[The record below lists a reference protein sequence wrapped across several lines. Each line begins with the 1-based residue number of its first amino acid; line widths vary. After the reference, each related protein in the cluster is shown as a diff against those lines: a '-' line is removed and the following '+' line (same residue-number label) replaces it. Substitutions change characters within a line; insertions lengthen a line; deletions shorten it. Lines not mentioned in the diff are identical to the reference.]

1 MAIEPNFEGEVMKM
15 PTETNIAPV
24 DDRPSGIN
32 KSLLLMIIG
41 LLILVGGLM
50 AYWYFVL
57 NTTPVITEPPTR
69 PTLETNKEPETPTAT
84 AQTESFGAMSTSD
97 EISAI
102 EADIES
108 TNLDSLETELPQIDA
123 ELNATASE

>member
-1 MAIEPNFEGEVMKM
+1 MALEPNFEGEVMKM
-15 PTETNIAPV
+15 PTESNTIATPNGSKPV
-24 DDRPSGIN
+24 S
-32 KSLLLMIIG
+32 KSLLVMLIG

-57 NTTPVITEPPTR
+57 NTAPQTAETPTR
-69 PTLETNKEPETPTAT
+69 PPVANNAEPETPTAT

-97 EISAI
+97 EINAI

-108 TNLDSLETELPQIDA
+108 TNLDSLEAEMLQIDA
-123 ELNATASE
+123 ELEAAANE